1 MWHLGKI
8 QGEEIHRAVAKGL
21 PLTLGERGTTA
32 EVRAGEWLVQL
43 RFAQDP
49 VQQSRSEDNDGT
61 VVWLGFGRWHIW
73 GMPFQPLPDLSQSRI
88 IMVLA
93 PWFLVEMIQ
102 QGQSVKYLAQC
113 LPHEKPSINLLV
125 VTTVFPVRSGC
136 LGPYHAWDDEGLQ
149 EEGHSL
155 KGR

>member
-1 MWHLGKI
+1 
-8 QGEEIHRAVAKGL
+8 
-21 PLTLGERGTTA
+21 
-32 EVRAGEWLVQL
+32 
-43 RFAQDP
+43 
-49 VQQSRSEDNDGT
+49 
-61 VVWLGFGRWHIW
+61 
-73 GMPFQPLPDLSQSRI
+73 MPFQPLPDLSQSRI

-136 LGPYHAWDDEGLQ
+136 LGPYHA
-149 EEGHSL
+149 
-155 KGR
+155 